1 MPILTDFYRAQ
12 DFAGIEIIPMLFY
25 PLNASAMTDGTQP
38 GVWQPFRADED
49 GNLLVAI
56 GGAGGGPILLP
67 DDTDDVAA
75 VSINSRVPTVARL
88 YGLERASDEWDR
100 LLTDDDDNENSF
112 SNEDN
117 ALLRVMTRGR
127 LFSEALG
134 DVWAREKGQDGVSV
148 AASASRTVATTFG
161 NFTNVNHRALHC
173 IVDVT
178 VIGADSLT
186 IEIEARQL
194 FPPFTFYPLLISAAI
209 VATGTT
215 VLKVGIGFS
224 PVANLT
230 ANDMLPA
237 VWRVVG
243 TPSGVDPITYS
254 INANLSV

>member
-12 DFAGIEIIPMLFY
+12 DFAGIQIIPMLFY
-25 PLNASAMTDGTQP
+25 PLNASSMTDGTQP

-67 DDTDDVAA
+67 DNVDDVASVA
-75 VSINSRVPTVARL
+75 TASRVPTVARL
-88 YGLERASDEWDR
+88 YGLERASNEWDR
-100 LLTDDDDNENSF
+100 LLTDDDDAENSF

-117 ALLRVMTRGR
+117 ALLRVMNRGR
-127 LFSEALG
+127 LFSAALG
-134 DVWAREKGQDGVSV
+134 DVWSREKGQDGVSV
-148 AASASRTVATTFG
+148 AGSASRTVATTFG
-161 NFTNVNHRALHC
+161 NFTNVNHRALHI

-178 VIGADSLT
+178 VIGADTLT

-209 VATGTT
+209 SATGTT

-224 PVANLT
+224 PVVNLT

-237 VWRVVG
+237 VWRVVA
-243 TPSGVDPITYS
+243 TPTGADPITYS